1 LNQTYIFM
9 VANKLNLDTSQLGQS
24 HELGAPKALVDL
36 GQSDQIVRHGE

>member
-9 VANKLNLDTSQLGQS
+9 VTNKLNLDTSQLSQS

-36 GQSDQIVRHGE
+36 GQSDKIVRHGE